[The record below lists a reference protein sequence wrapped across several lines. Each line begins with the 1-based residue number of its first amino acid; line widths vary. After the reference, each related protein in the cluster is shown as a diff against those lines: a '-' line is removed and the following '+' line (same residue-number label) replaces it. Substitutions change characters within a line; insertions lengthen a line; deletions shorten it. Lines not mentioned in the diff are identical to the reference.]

1 MSGAGK
7 MRCGVKESGPALC
20 WLRDCRGWQSKDTNG
35 KDSAIVWLG
44 HQRCTQPGW
53 GARLPLLVLLTPL
66 SPWNHCWQCWVEGT
80 HGTCFAI
87 PSWPLP
93 VIPCTWQAGSPLSH
107 TRTMM
112 PFGWKSR
119 DTAVA
124 LPSLGDQLG
133 HLACVSPHCC
143 LLPLRVREAPWGGLG
158 RQAGAGHC
166 SETMLLAWII
176 DREMCQLAAGP
187 PPHCPHTPRSGT
199 VAGLGH
205 PGEPGLAQNCLG
217 IPWHGNSWYIWT
229 APA

>member
-1 MSGAGK
+1 MWGEGEWPCSVLAEGLSGLA
-7 MRCGVKESGPALC
+7 E
-20 WLRDCRGWQSKDTNG
+20 Q
-35 KDSAIVWLG
+35 G
-44 HQRCTQPGW
+44 HQQEEQCHCVAGTPEVHP
-53 GARLPLLVLLTPL
+53 ARVGCKASSSCSPDPTFPLEPLLAMLGRGDTWHLLCHPFPAPSSHPL
-66 SPWNHCWQCWVEGT
+66 YV
-80 HGTCFAI
+80 
-87 PSWPLP
+87 
-93 VIPCTWQAGSPLSH
+93 AGGFPPSH
-107 TRTMM
+107 THTMM

-176 DREMCQLAAGP
+176 DREMCQLAASP

-199 VAGLGH
+199 VTGLGH
-205 PGEPGLAQNCLG
+205 PGEAGLAQNCLG
-217 IPWHGNSWYIWT
+217 IPWHGNSWYVWT
-229 APA
+229 VPA